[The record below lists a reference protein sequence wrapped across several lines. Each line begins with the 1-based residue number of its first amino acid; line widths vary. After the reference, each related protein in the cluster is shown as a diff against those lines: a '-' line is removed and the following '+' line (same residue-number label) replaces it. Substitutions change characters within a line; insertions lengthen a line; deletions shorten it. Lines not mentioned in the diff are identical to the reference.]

1 MPMPETRHP
10 PQILIVDDEESLR
23 FFIAEGLSR
32 QGWQVVEV
40 DSGEAALAA
49 LEEQSF
55 DLILLDLRM
64 VGIDGLTVMRQVKG
78 RWPETMIIIMTAYA
92 SIDSAIEAVRQGAFD
107 YLQKPCSIDDIVAC
121 ARQALEKKAE
131 LDQQRWLLE
140 QNDAVPAV
148 GDRSTTPGAVKSGA
162 LTIELG
168 SRTVS
173 LAGQPVSLTPTEYE
187 LLALLAGS
195 PGRPVPLERLIREGL
210 TYDPDD
216 YQAQETLRVH
226 ISRLRRKL
234 DPKFIRTVRGG
245 GYALANIPPLS

>member
-1 MPMPETRHP
+1 MPEAHHP

-32 QGWQVVEV
+32 QCWQISEA
-40 DSGEAALAA
+40 DSGEAVLAI

-64 VGIDGLTVMRQVKG
+64 VGMDGLAVMRQVKA

-107 YLQKPCSIDDIVAC
+107 YLRKPCSIDDIVAC
-121 ARQALEKKAE
+121 ATRALEKKLE
-131 LDQQRWLLE
+131 LDRQRRLLE
-140 QNDAVPAV
+140 QDGAVPGVA
-148 GDRSTTPGAVKSGA
+148 DRSTTSGAVKSGA
-162 LTIELG
+162 LMIELG

-187 LLALLAGS
+187 LLALLAES
-195 PGRPVPLERLIREGL
+195 LGRPVPLERLIREGL

-234 DPKFIRTVRGG
+234 DPKFIRTIRGG
-245 GYALANIPPLS
+245 GYALAIIPPLS